1 MRFYFYIFLVL
12 LAYLFSFAD
21 DPILGDGLVFTVQ
34 AYNSFE
40 FSTNA
45 TNHFLY
51 VNFLA
56 FCHHIIPSVNPHYL
70 FISISILFSIGTLI
84 QLKKLLRFFHL
95 SDKIADILVLLF
107 ALSFTFWRTS
117 IITEVYAFYLFFCL
131 LFLNYSFDY
140 IINDK
145 NKSFIKA
152 SFLLGILFLIH
163 IQSILFLP
171 FYGLLIFKNYKRN
184 TLSVLYGIIIF
195 LFIVSV
201 LLIPVLLDKHNALAI
216 LNDNKYEDSIFN
228 FQFSVLAKALIR
240 NLGFLIYNFWGFL
253 VFAVWGFRQVEYK
266 KYLLCIVIPFIVFI
280 LKHNVTDSYVF
291 HLVPSIFL
299 LVVIGKG
306 IEKKLPK
313 MRTIVVL
320 AIPLFYYS
328 TYKLIEMSSI
338 GEKMN
343 TETGFKGGAKYFFF
357 PPLHGNPNLD
367 VFVKV
372 YEQKQLKN
380 IETFDYQ
387 YHFAKKWIEIRKKYK

>member
-1 MRFYFYIFLVL
+1 MY
-12 LAYLFSFAD
+12 
-21 DPILGDGLVFTVQ
+21 
-34 AYNSFE
+34 
-40 FSTNA
+40 
-45 TNHFLY
+45 
-51 VNFLA
+51 
-56 FCHHIIPSVNPHYL
+56 
-70 FISISILFSIGTLI
+70 
-84 QLKKLLRFFHL
+84 
-95 SDKIADILVLLF
+95 
-107 ALSFTFWRTS
+107 
-117 IITEVYAFYLFFCL
+117 
-131 LFLNYSFDY
+131 
-140 IINDK
+140 
-145 NKSFIKA
+145 
-152 SFLLGILFLIH
+152 
-163 IQSILFLP
+163 
-171 FYGLLIFKNYKRN
+171 
-184 TLSVLYGIIIF
+184 
-195 LFIVSV
+195 
-201 LLIPVLLDKHNALAI
+201 
-216 LNDNKYEDSIFN
+216 
-228 FQFSVLAKALIR
+228 
-240 NLGFLIYNFWGFL
+240 
-253 VFAVWGFRQVEYK
+253 
-266 KYLLCIVIPFIVFI
+266 IVIPFIVFI

-367 VFVKV
+367 VFVKA